1 MVYPYKDKMNIE
13 ISGICRHPIKSIG
26 AEEITSTILKR
37 NATMPFDRVWAL
49 THEKT
54 KFNFSNPDWVPCSSF
69 IRVSIAPKLMA
80 ITARVDESN
89 SSIELFHPELPSL
102 KIKIE
107 SPQFSGKIVDWV
119 SSLCP
124 ENGPQS
130 FKICKVPNRGMTDTD
145 YPSISLLSFSSLD
158 LLSRKA
164 GLNLDMH
171 RFRGNL
177 WMKNSIPFEEFNW
190 IGSNI
195 KIGEVELE
203 VIEPIERCN
212 ATKTNPQNGIRDV
225 DTLQILR
232 DNFQHQNFGVYCKV
246 LSDGEIK
253 LGDRVK
259 VNSG

>member
-1 MVYPYKDKMNIE
+1 
-13 ISGICRHPIKSIG
+13 
-26 AEEITSTILKR
+26 
-37 NATMPFDRVWAL
+37 
-49 THEKT
+49 
-54 KFNFSNPDWVPCSSF
+54 
-69 IRVSIAPKLMA
+69 MA
-80 ITARVDESN
+80 ITASVDESN
-89 SSIELFHPELPSL
+89 SSIELFHPELTSL
-102 KIKIE
+102 KIQMD
-107 SPQFSGKIVDWV
+107 SPQFSEKIIHWV

-158 LLSRKA
+158 VLSRKA
-164 GLNLDMH
+164 GLNLDKR

-177 WMKNSIPFEEFNW
+177 WMKNSAPFEELNW
-190 IGSNI
+190 VGNKI
-195 KIGEVELE
+195 KIGKVELE

-259 VNSG
+259 VNSR